1 MSSACVNI
9 MTASTANHLWSLDD
23 VLGQGATACVYK
35 ARNKKTGELVAVKVF
50 NLASYNRP
58 YEVQMREFEVLQKLN
73 HVNIVKLFAVEEMH
87 MNPKQKVLVMEFCSG
102 GSLLNLLEEPENA
115 FGLAESE
122 FLIVLQ
128 CVVQGMNH
136 LRENGV
142 VHRDIKPGNIMRQVG
157 EDGRSVYKLT
167 DFGAARELEDDEKFV
182 SIYGTEEYLHPDMYE
197 RAVLRKPQHKAYGVS
212 VDLWS
217 IGVTFYHAATGSL
230 PFIPYGGPRK
240 NKKVMYKITT
250 EKPEGAIAG
259 VQKME
264 DGHIEWSYR
273 LPHCCQLSEGLKTQV
288 VPVLASILEAN
299 QEKCWGF
306 VQFFAATTDILHRIT
321 VHIFSLQQA
330 TAHSIYIHFH
340 NTVSIFFE
348 DVQAQTGIEP
358 AAQQYL
364 FLGHPLILEPSMK
377 IVNLPNTTPD
387 RPIIL
392 ISRRPEKLVGPPYK
406 EPEAPA
412 MPTKFDVMADYSFS
426 KTIVGVIHQYLR
438 IARSLQMYRELILQG
453 YYSYIENTSF
463 ECSNVAHR
471 IAMVNMKLLSSI
483 STEEH
488 LHLFAQRIAHELPD
502 FVDNKKK
509 LPLIEEDLQRMYG
522 SGVREFQ
529 NQLQHL
535 RVILSKHSD
544 ILAQDKSI
552 QKMEV
557 LLGKIV
563 AVHQQY
569 CKDRITG
576 KLSYNDEQIHK
587 FEKLN
592 LSSYIKKV
600 KSLFKDECLQK
611 YQDVLMAAGSWNRVL
626 YEMQANLEQF
636 GVVLR
641 QRMGDLHV
649 CEAQQNKV
657 LDRAVLRAL
666 QQPAGADGVDGQKKD
681 DEHLIF
687 KMNRLK
693 VEMEAVARELQ
704 NNNNM
709 IESLA
714 VVTATLPLE
723 KKVPQANR
731 P

>member
-1 MSSACVNI
+1 
-9 MTASTANHLWSLDD
+9 MTISTANHLWSLDD
-23 VLGQGATACVYK
+23 VLGQGATASVYK

-50 NLASYNRP
+50 NLVSYNRP

-73 HVNIVKLFAVEEMH
+73 HVNIVKLFAVEKMH

-115 FGLAESE
+115 FGLPESE
-122 FLIVLQ
+122 FLIVLH

-182 SIYGTEEYLHPDMYE
+182 SIYGTEEYLV
-197 RAVLRKPQHKAYGVS
+197 RRKCCLIS
-212 VDLWS
+212 
-217 IGVTFYHAATGSL
+217 
-230 PFIPYGGPRK
+230 FI
-240 NKKVMYKITT
+240 
-250 EKPEGAIAG
+250 
-259 VQKME
+259 
-264 DGHIEWSYR
+264 
-273 LPHCCQLSEGLKTQV
+273 
-288 VPVLASILEAN
+288 VLASILEAN

-306 VQFFAATTDILHRIT
+306 VQFFVATTDILHCIT

-330 TAHSIYIHFH
+330 TAHNIYIHFH
-340 NTVSIFFE
+340 NTVSILFE
-348 DVQAQTGIEP
+348 DVQAQTGIEL

-377 IVNLPNTTPD
+377 VVNLPLTTPD

-392 ISRRPEKLVGPPYK
+392 ISRRPEKLVGHPYK

-412 MPTKFDVMADYSFS
+412 MPTKFDVMADYTFS

-438 IARSLQMYRELILQG
+438 IACSLQKYRELIQQG
-453 YYSYIENTSF
+453 FYSYIENTGF

-488 LHLFAQRIAHELPD
+488 LHLFAQRFAHEFPD

-535 RVILSKHSD
+535 HVMLSKHSET
-544 ILAQDKSI
+544 LAQDKSI

-569 CKDRITG
+569 CKDRMTG
-576 KLSYNDEQIHK
+576 MIKLRNDC
-587 FEKLN
+587 FLLRLN
-592 LSSYIKKV
+592 LSLYIKKV
-600 KSLFKDECLQK
+600 KSLFKDDCLQK
-611 YQDVLMAAGSWNRVL
+611 YQDVLMACCFCRVL
-626 YEMQANLEQF
+626 YEMQASLEHF

-666 QQPAGADGVDGQKKD
+666 QQPVGAEGVDGQKKD
-681 DEHLIF
+681 DEHMIL

-693 VEMEAVARELQ
+693 DEMEAVARELQ

-723 KKVPQANR
+723 KKVPQANG

>member
-1 MSSACVNI
+1 MSSACVN
-9 MTASTANHLWSLDD
+9 MASTANYLWSLDD
-23 VLGQGATACVYK
+23 VLGQGATASVFK

-50 NLASYNRP
+50 NLVSYNRP
-58 YEVQMREFEVLQKLN
+58 YEVQMREFEVLQRLN

-87 MNPKQKVLVMEFCSG
+87 MNPKQRVLVMEFCSG

-115 FGLAESE
+115 FGLPESE

-197 RAVLRKPQHKAYGVS
+197 RAVLRKPQQKTYGVS

-217 IGVTFYHAATGSL
+217 IGVTFYHAASGSL
-230 PFIPYGGPRK
+230 PFIPFGGPRK
-240 NKKVMYKITT
+240 NKKIMYKITT

-259 VQKME
+259 VQKVE
-264 DGHIEWSYR
+264 DGPIEWSYQ
-273 LPHCCQLSEGLKTQV
+273 LPQSCLLSEGLKTQLI
-288 VPVLASILEAN
+288 PVLARILEAN
-299 QEKCWGF
+299 QEKCWDF
-306 VQFFAATTDILHRIT
+306 VKFFAATTDILNRIT
-321 VHIFSLQQA
+321 VHIFFLQQA
-330 TAHSIYIHFH
+330 TTHNIYIHFH

-364 FLGHPLILEPSMK
+364 FQGHPLILEPSMK
-377 IVNLPNTTPD
+377 VVNLPPTSPD
-387 RPIIL
+387 HPIIL
-392 ISRRPEKLVGPPYK
+392 ISRRPEKLGGYPYR

-412 MPTKFDVMADYSFS
+412 MPTKFDIMADYSFS
-426 KTIVGVIHQYLR
+426 KSIVRVIHQYLH
-438 IARSLQMYRELILQG
+438 IARSFQKDRELILQG
-453 YYSYIENTSF
+453 FYSYIENTGF
-463 ECSNVAHR
+463 ECKNVANR

-483 STEEH
+483 STEANLNRFTQKFEH
-488 LHLFAQRIAHELPD
+488 EFPEFI
-502 FVDNKKK
+502 DNKKQ
-509 LPLIEEDLQRMYG
+509 LQLIEEDLQRMYSTG
-522 SGVREFQ
+522 IREFQ
-529 NQLQHL
+529 NELQHL
-535 RVILSKHSD
+535 HVMLSKHSET
-544 ILAQDKSI
+544 LAQDKSI

-557 LLGKIV
+557 LFGKIV
-563 AVHQQY
+563 AVHQHY
-569 CKDRITG
+569 YNDRVTG

-592 LSSYIKKV
+592 LASYIRKV
-600 KSLFKDECLQK
+600 KTIFKDDCLQK

-626 YEMQANLEQF
+626 YEMHTTLEHF
-636 GVVLR
+636 GGVLR
-641 QRMGDLHV
+641 QRIADLHV

-657 LDRAVLRAL
+657 LDRVVFRAL
-666 QQPAGADGVDGQKKD
+666 HQPIGAEGVDGPTK
-681 DEHLIF
+681 DEHMIL

-693 VEMEAVARELQ
+693 DEMEAVARELQ

-709 IESLA
+709 IQSLS
-714 VVTATLPLE
+714 VVTSTLPVE
-723 KKVPQANR
+723 TKIPQPNR

>member
-1 MSSACVNI
+1 

-102 GSLLNLLEEPENA
+102 GNGILKCPNIVLESPTSGLNLRYK
-115 FGLAESE
+115 
-122 FLIVLQ
+122 LQ
-128 CVVQGMNH
+128 KRDFSKTHLTCSLNITNNNVSDLPSRYTYIITCVVQ
-136 LRENGV
+136 
-142 VHRDIKPGNIMRQVG
+142 
-157 EDGRSVYKLT
+157 
-167 DFGAARELEDDEKFV
+167 
-182 SIYGTEEYLHPDMYE
+182 HPDMYE

-250 EKPEGAIAG
+250 EKPEGTIAG

-535 RVILSKHSD
+535 RVILSKHSE

>member
-1 MSSACVNI
+1 
-9 MTASTANHLWSLDD
+9 MTTSTANYLWSLYD
-23 VLGQGATACVYK
+23 VLGQGSTASIYK
-35 ARNKKTGELVAVKVF
+35 ARNKKTGEVVAVKVF

-58 YEVQMREFEVLQKLN
+58 YEVQTREFEVLQRLN
-73 HVNIVKLFAVEEMH
+73 HVNIVKFFAVEELH

-102 GSLLNLLEEPENA
+102 GSLLNLLEDPENA
-115 FGLAESE
+115 FGLPESE

-157 EDGRSVYKLT
+157 EDGRSVFKLT

-197 RAVLRKPQHKAYGVS
+197 RALLRKPQLKAYGVS

-230 PFIPYGGPRK
+230 PFIPYGGPRR
-240 NKKVMYKITT
+240 NKEIMHKITT

-259 VQKME
+259 MQKVE
-264 DGHIEWSYR
+264 DGPIEWSYQ
-273 LPHCCQLSEGLKTQV
+273 LPHCCQLSEGLKTRL

-306 VQFFAATTDILHRIT
+306 AQFFAATTDILHCIT

-330 TAHSIYIHFH
+330 TAHSIYTPFH
-340 NTVSIFFE
+340 NTVSVFFE

-364 FLGHPLILEPSMK
+364 FQGHPLILEPSMK
-377 IVNLPNTTPD
+377 VDLPCTTAD

-392 ISRRPEKLVGPPYK
+392 ISRRPENLVGHPYR

-412 MPTKFDVMADYSFS
+412 IPTKFNVVADYFFS
-426 KTIVGVIHQYLR
+426 KIIVGVIHQYLR
-438 IARSLQMYRELILQG
+438 IARSLQKFRELILQG
-453 YYSYIENTSF
+453 FYSYIENTGL
-463 ECSNVAHR
+463 EITNVAYR
-471 IAMVNMKLLSSI
+471 IAMINMKLLSSI

-488 LHLFAQRIAHELPD
+488 LHRFTQRFAHEIPD

-509 LPLIEEDLQRMYG
+509 FPLIEEDLQRMYG

-529 NQLQHL
+529 NKLQHL
-535 RVILSKHSD
+535 RVMLSKHSET
-544 ILAQDKSI
+544 LAQDKSI

-569 CKDRITG
+569 YNDRETE

-592 LSSYIKKV
+592 LCSYIKKV
-600 KSLFKDECLQK
+600 KSIFKDDCLQK
-611 YQDVLMAAGSWNRVL
+611 YQDVQSWGSIL
-626 YEMQANLEQF
+626 
-636 GVVLR
+636 
-641 QRMGDLHV
+641 GDLHV
-649 CEAQQNKV
+649 YEAQQNKV
-657 LDRAVLRAL
+657 VDRAVLRAL
-666 QQPAGADGVDGQKKD
+666 QQPAEAEGLDGKIK
-681 DEHLIF
+681 DEHIIL

-693 VEMEAVARELQ
+693 DEMEAVARELQ
-704 NNNNM
+704 NSNNM
-709 IESLA
+709 IERLT
-714 VVTATLPLE
+714 VVTATLPVE
-723 KKVPQANR
+723 KKVPQANK

>member
-1 MSSACVNI
+1 MSSACVNT
-9 MTASTANHLWSLDD
+9 MTISTANHLWSLDD
-23 VLGQGATACVYK
+23 VLGQGATASVYK

-50 NLASYNRP
+50 NLVSYNRP

-73 HVNIVKLFAVEEMH
+73 HVNIVKLFAVEKMH

-115 FGLAESE
+115 FGLPESE
-122 FLIVLQ
+122 FLIVLH

-182 SIYGTEEYLHPDMYE
+182 SIYGTEEYL
-197 RAVLRKPQHKAYGVS
+197 KIQH
-212 VDLWS
+212 
-217 IGVTFYHAATGSL
+217 
-230 PFIPYGGPRK
+230 
-240 NKKVMYKITT
+240 
-250 EKPEGAIAG
+250 
-259 VQKME
+259 VQLLIRNV
-264 DGHIEWSYR
+264 HR
-273 LPHCCQLSEGLKTQV
+273 GLKTQL

-306 VQFFAATTDILHRIT
+306 VQFFVATTDILHCIT

-330 TAHSIYIHFH
+330 TAHNIYIHFH
-340 NTVSIFFE
+340 NTVSILFE
-348 DVQAQTGIEP
+348 DVQAQTGIEL

-377 IVNLPNTTPD
+377 VVNLPLTTPD

-392 ISRRPEKLVGPPYK
+392 ISRRPEKLVGHPYK

-412 MPTKFDVMADYSFS
+412 MPTKFDVMADYTFS

-438 IARSLQMYRELILQG
+438 IACSLQKYRELIQQG
-453 YYSYIENTSF
+453 FYSYIENTGF

-488 LHLFAQRIAHELPD
+488 LHLFAQRFAHEFPD

-535 RVILSKHSD
+535 HVMLSKHSET
-544 ILAQDKSI
+544 LAQDKSI

-569 CKDRITG
+569 CKDRMTG

-592 LSSYIKKV
+592 LSLYIKKV
-600 KSLFKDECLQK
+600 KSLFKDDCLQK

-626 YEMQANLEQF
+626 YEMQASLEHF

-666 QQPAGADGVDGQKKD
+666 QQPVGAEGVDGQKKD
-681 DEHLIF
+681 DEHMIL

-693 VEMEAVARELQ
+693 DEMEAVARELQ

-723 KKVPQANR
+723 KKVPQANG